1 MQTCPFLFAFKTRLM
16 HFYVTTLDRDRAMQK
31 LIDLNANMATPSESD
46 RQNDRFVPKL
56 DKKKRTIA
64 RYNDLIKQTD
74 TILNE
79 FCVNSHPASSSAS
92 ASASSSSHHSKPP
105 LLEIQYEGEV
115 GTGLGPTLEFYAL
128 VSLEVQRC
136 EFEMWRGDKIKLD
149 SVTGKMLTNDKW
161 VPAIDIHTKNRSDA
175 REKKHAVI
183 ATNM

>member
-92 ASASSSSHHSKPP
+92 ASASASTTSAAGSSHHSKPP

-149 SVTGKMLTNDKW
+149 SVTGKM
-161 VPAIDIHTKNRSDA
+161 
-175 REKKHAVI
+175 
-183 ATNM
+183 

>member
-1 MQTCPFLFAFKTRLM
+1 MVPFFRLPELMKTCPFLFAFKTRLM
-16 HFYVTTLDRDRAMQK
+16 HFYVTSLDRDRAMQK
-31 LIDLNANMATPSESD
+31 LIDLNANMATPNSESD

-64 RYNDLIKQTD
+64 RYNDIIKQTD

-79 FCVNSHPASSSAS
+79 FCVNNNSTSSSTSTNATG
-92 ASASSSSHHSKPP
+92 SSSSHHSSKPP

-128 VSLEVQRC
+128 VSLEVQKC

-149 SVTGKMLTNDKW
+149 SVIGKLYFKQ
-161 VPAIDIHTKNRSDA
+161 
-175 REKKHAVI
+175 
-183 ATNM
+183 

>member
-1 MQTCPFLFAFKTRLM
+1 MKTCPFLFAFKTRLL
-16 HFYVTTLDRDRAMQK
+16 HFYVTNLDRDRAMQK
-31 LIDLNANMATPSESD
+31 LIDLNANMATTSSESD

-64 RYNDLIKQTD
+64 RHNDIIKQTD

-79 FCVNSHPASSSAS
+79 FCVNTSSTSTSSGASG
-92 ASASSSSHHSKPP
+92 SSSSHHSSKPP

-128 VSLEVQRC
+128 VSLEVQKC

-149 SVTGKMLTNDKW
+149 SVTGK
-161 VPAIDIHTKNRSDA
+161 IR
-175 REKKHAVI
+175 
-183 ATNM
+183 